1 MMFISIWNCSLVPTF
16 MASEAG
22 LGGLQNWFA
31 AWKPADAAVRL
42 RMFDGDFADTDLAEH
57 GPEQA
62 GERLPQAGRT
72 DGRMDG
78 WKDERSA
85 HAGQHRGHRRERER

>member
-1 MMFISIWNCSLVPTF
+1 MT
-16 MASEAG
+16 SEAG

-72 DGRMDG
+72 DGRT
-78 WKDERSA
+78 SA
-85 HAGQHRGHRRERER
+85 AHTQASTEDTGEREIEITLMIDSDGE